1 MYRFALLFLFGIL
14 FASCGA
20 KKNPAFATRNFETNT
35 STENIAPFFDVV
47 DMAEDDT
54 YGLTG
59 ENPIK
64 VGENSASNQRRYIA
78 SLAGPNG
85 EVLSFNRTGSCC
97 AYESENAIFGS
108 ALVDVYEVTYEGL
121 KEPILLY
128 ISFYDYETLLIPK
141 GFTKRNP

>member
-1 MYRFALLFLFGIL
+1 MFRYTLLFLFGIL

-35 STENIAPFFDVV
+35 STENIAPFF
-47 DMAEDDT
+47 
-54 YGLTG
+54 
-59 ENPIK
+59 
-64 VGENSASNQRRYIA
+64 
-78 SLAGPNG
+78 
-85 EVLSFNRTGSCC
+85 
-97 AYESENAIFGS
+97 ESENAIFGS